1 MCPINQQQ
9 QQQRTNGAQQ
19 HQRRS
24 SDCSVIVTARSNRQH
39 QQHYVQ
45 RPVPPPLP
53 PLPPSVPQSTG
64 AIWSS
69 SSVVEPR
76 TNISNSSFD
85 AAYSAIH
92 VSDQPREN
100 IHTHMHAQTHAQAA
114 RNRSN
119 LLSSVQFSF
128 VVVVFRF
135 LYHTLLH

>member
-1 MCPINQQQ
+1 MCPINQQTQ

-45 RPVPPPLP
+45 RPVPPPQ
-53 PLPPSVPQSTG
+53 PPSVPQSTG

-85 AAYSAIH
+85 AACSAIH

-100 IHTHMHAQTHAQAA
+100 IHTHTCTHKHTHKLRGIVATCSLQF
-114 RNRSN
+114 
-119 LLSSVQFSF
+119 SSVLWSLFS
-128 VVVVFRF
+128 VFCIIHYF
-135 LYHTLLH
+135 ID